1 VIPPHISEFLKR
13 IVRSAWGLEVL
24 LLMRTTQSRNWTA
37 AELSAQLR
45 GSIPLVEDILN
56 ALLRAHVVTL
66 EADRRYRYGPAERE
80 TENVVAEL
88 AKLHSEY
95 PLAVIK
101 EIVRAPNDK
110 IQSFVDAFRLIKD

>member
-1 VIPPHISEFLKR
+1 
-13 IVRSAWGLEVL
+13 
-24 LLMRTTQSRNWTA
+24 
-37 AELSAQLR
+37 
-45 GSIPLVEDILN
+45 
-56 ALLRAHVVTL
+56 
-66 EADRRYRYGPAERE
+66 
-80 TENVVAEL
+80 VVAEL